1 MQGGSSSRVW
11 MGLHKTSGT
20 WGWSDGT
27 ALTYLAFLPGEPSSA
42 GDCAAIQGFTDPFGW
57 VAVDC
62 NTALPFICY
71 HNALSK

>member
-1 MQGGSSSRVW
+1 MQGASTYRVW
-11 MGLHKTSGT
+11 IGLKRNAGT

-27 ALTYLAFLPGEPSSA
+27 AVSYIAFIPGEPSSA
-42 GDCAAIQGFTDPFGW
+42 GDCAAIQSYTDPAGW